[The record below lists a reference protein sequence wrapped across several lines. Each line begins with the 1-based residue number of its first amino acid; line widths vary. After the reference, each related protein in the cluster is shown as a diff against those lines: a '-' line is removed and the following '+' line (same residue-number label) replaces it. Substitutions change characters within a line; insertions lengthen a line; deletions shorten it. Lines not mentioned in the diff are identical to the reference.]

1 VRSLAILKSISAPIR
16 CIGHE
21 SRWFFFAYSIRQL
34 SNSLFFV
41 FVIGALIFS
50 VSLSAE
56 SVTLSEKRVVSTNL
70 LKTAS
75 TSPKS
80 TCAAFSTDDSI
91 SCVYLDWGGSTTRIN
106 LFELI
111 SKDGGSSWS
120 HPVEITSNPG
130 DEYDPFLSYDPLHK
144 RLLLTYAK
152 WHEDRGAAHNDVVI
166 RHKNC
171 PSCDWSPPVLVAGD
185 GAHDYWIPSVLSLA
199 DGTILTFY
207 SKDGPE
213 SSAGA
218 GSGTIEVKRSSDN
231 GDSWSEAIRATNMC
245 DAEYP
250 RAVQNSFGGILLV
263 YGRYV
268 DASHL
273 TKGTNCAD
281 GVSNGYPYTDIHQ
294 VWSSDGGKSWSG
306 DAVLFHAR
314 DGSALHP
321 FVSIENA
328 SPQRPCAE
336 CRWDLLF
343 IEAADGGFAVFR
355 MQSSDQGLRWSPP
368 TRYSTGKWSSPFNI
382 DPGFT
387 EGCKGTII
395 NFTSGFG
402 SESVFVGR
410 EGKAPVCPKK

>member
-1 VRSLAILKSISAPIR
+1 
-16 CIGHE
+16 
-21 SRWFFFAYSIRQL
+21 
-34 SNSLFFV
+34 
-41 FVIGALIFS
+41 
-50 VSLSAE
+50 
-56 SVTLSEKRVVSTNL
+56 
-70 LKTAS
+70 
-75 TSPKS
+75 
-80 TCAAFSTDDSI
+80 
-91 SCVYLDWGGSTTRIN
+91 
-106 LFELI
+106 
-111 SKDGGSSWS
+111 
-120 HPVEITSNPG
+120 
-130 DEYDPFLSYDPLHK
+130 
-144 RLLLTYAK
+144 
-152 WHEDRGAAHNDVVI
+152 
-166 RHKNC
+166 
-171 PSCDWSPPVLVAGD
+171 
-185 GAHDYWIPSVLSLA
+185 
-199 DGTILTFY
+199 
-207 SKDGPE
+207 
-213 SSAGA
+213 
-218 GSGTIEVKRSSDN
+218 
-231 GDSWSEAIRATNMC
+231 
-245 DAEYP
+245 
-250 RAVQNSFGGILLV
+250 VQNSFGGILLV

-281 GVSNGYPYTDIHQ
+281 GVSNGYPYTDIHR